1 MIVIRP
7 SKVQIMSLV
16 TNILAYKTSEADR
29 KVSLV
34 NGIATIGIIATS

>member
-1 MIVIRP
+1 MIVIHP

-16 TNILAYKTSEADR
+16 TNILAYKTSEADTS
-29 KVSLV
+29 VSLV